1 MGEMKNKKI
10 GIFATGILLVTLM
23 ASLIMAFGVA
33 IPYWDSPEWYPLKLA
48 SGESKIISLTL
59 QNTGDEDMT
68 FRATITSGFEIATL
82 IDENT
87 DYFVASGKIDKPV
100 NIKVEIPADLEVGS
114 PNQTI
119 SVSFQQISSGEG
131 GGMVSLATGI
141 VASFPVEI
149 VGYEESVKRTEEA
162 APSAEEKRPIST
174 TTLIILII
182 SIIIILGLIVFSS
195 MKKKKTKKKAS
206 N

>member
-1 MGEMKNKKI
+1 MGNKKI

-23 ASLIMAFGVA
+23 TSLIMAFGVA

-48 SGESKIISLTL
+48 SGESKIVVLTL
-59 QNTGDEDMT
+59 QNTGEEDMT
-68 FRATITSGFEIATL
+68 FRATIISGSEIATL

-87 DYFVASGKIDKPV
+87 DYFVPSGEVNKPV
-100 NIKVEIPADLEVGS
+100 NIKVEISTDLEIGS

-119 SVSFQQISSGEG
+119 SVSFQQIGTEG
-131 GGMVSLATGI
+131 GGMVTLATGI

-149 VGYEESVKRTEEA
+149 VDYEESIKRTEEPA
-162 APSAEEKRPIST
+162 APAEEKRPISK

-182 SIIIILGLIVFSS
+182 AIIIVLGLIVFSS
-195 MKKKKTKKKAS
+195 MKKKKTKKSK
-206 N
+206 

>member
-87 DYFVASGKIDKPV
+87 DYFVASGEIDKPV

-162 APSAEEKRPIST
+162 APAPKKVISGFW
-174 TTLIILII
+174 ILT
-182 SIIIILGLIVFSS
+182 IIIIMVVILIVFSG
-195 MKKKKTKKKAS
+195 MKKKKIKKNK
-206 N
+206 